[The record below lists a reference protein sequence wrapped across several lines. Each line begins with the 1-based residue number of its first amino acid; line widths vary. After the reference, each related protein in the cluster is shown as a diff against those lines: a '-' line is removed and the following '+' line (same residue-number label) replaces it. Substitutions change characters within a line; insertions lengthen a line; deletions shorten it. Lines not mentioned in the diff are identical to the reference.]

1 MFNMSKYETK
11 TIQEL
16 QERLTQIRENN
27 GNIIK
32 YKKQQY
38 KIACEQCEF
47 ILDKKVFIKNNHDF
61 NKEEKEIYLRH
72 LNKEYEENVIKKID
86 IYYSNLTYEID
97 IGDKQEIEDVLMKR
111 IRDIAY

>member
-1 MFNMSKYETK
+1 MSKYESK

-16 QERLTQIRENN
+16 QERLAQIRENN

-38 KIACEQCEF
+38 RIACEQCEYS
-47 ILDKKVFIKNNHDF
+47 LDRKTFIKINSDF

-97 IGDKQEIEDVLMKR
+97 LKDKQEIEDILMKK
-111 IRDIAY
+111 IREIAY